1 MKVIALIGEE
11 NTGKSHTINIIYTF
25 LLRDGYVQIPGHF
38 RELGNPAH
46 KDFIDILEYHDK
58 KVGFVSLGDYVTG
71 VGRSLRS
78 LLEELRVKGCDV
90 AICASRN
97 NPKIISAVTAY
108 PLHILENKTH
118 SSGRENDRTVN
129 VKDALKMITH
139 I

>member
-25 LLRDGYVQIPGHF
+25 LLRDGYSQIPGNF

-58 KVGFVSLGDYVTG
+58 KVGFISLGDYVTG

-78 LLEELRVKGCDV
+78 LLEELQIKGCDV
-90 AICASRN
+90 AVCASRN
-97 NPKIISAVTAY
+97 NPRIISAVTAY
-108 PLHILENKTH
+108 PLHVLENKTR

-129 VKDALKMITH
+129 VKDALKMITY